1 MWVDIAW
8 PWGLVLIACQLW
20 AFGTGNTHRTL
31 FATGSFLSCGTRM
44 GIPAALTIPQRST
57 DFSRYEYT
65 KIRWEREGIIAKSE
79 LKHEENGSKS
89 EKLSKLMLFDVA
101 LQLAANVGVCLL
113 PGLILAYDST
123 ALDWWD
129 LLCHLVFWTAFFFE
143 SLADIQ
149 KMSFAAKPDGTL
161 ELIRAVLENVCSVGS
176 NCVDRSRIC
185 EDGLWAWSR
194 HPNYFGQWMIWVS
207 YAFASLG
214 TILRR
219 RSEFGVVL
227 TIVYVGLLFDMV
239 L

>member
-1 MWVDIAW
+1 
-8 PWGLVLIACQLW
+8 
-20 AFGTGNTHRTL
+20 
-31 FATGSFLSCGTRM
+31 M

-113 PGLILAYDST
+113 PGLILAYDS
-123 ALDWWD
+123 
-129 LLCHLVFWTAFFFE
+129 FFFE